1 MLSRLNAAFKAAKF
15 GETAA
20 DTASS
25 SQQRG
30 AGIYFQGCCSNG
42 AQVTEQCVLFEQ
54 FFRRDGQPIGD
65 LGRAIEDFQNVIA
78 ERTVKLARGS
88 VPRGQF
94 DPAEAGVAF
103 GADDVAFSHARSM
116 HAARNRSKTIAC
128 CLN

>member
-1 MLSRLNAAFKAAKF
+1 MPYSKPQNWEKPRQIPLLLHNNDVPEFISGVVAQ
-15 GETAA
+15 TA
-20 DTASS
+20 
-25 SQQRG
+25 RKWRKRR
-30 AGIYFQGCCSNG
+30 
-42 AQVTEQCVLFEQ
+42 VLFEQ

-103 GADDVAFSHARSM
+103 GADDVAFSHARIM

>member
-1 MLSRLNAAFKAAKF
+1 MFSRLNAVFKAAKL

-20 DTASS
+20 DPASS

-30 AGIYFQGCCSNG
+30 AGIYFQELLLRRRAGRGNG
-42 AQVTEQCVLFEQ
+42 VLFEQ
-54 FFRRDGQPIGD
+54 FFWRDGQPIGD

-103 GADDVAFSHARSM
+103 GADDVAFSHARIM